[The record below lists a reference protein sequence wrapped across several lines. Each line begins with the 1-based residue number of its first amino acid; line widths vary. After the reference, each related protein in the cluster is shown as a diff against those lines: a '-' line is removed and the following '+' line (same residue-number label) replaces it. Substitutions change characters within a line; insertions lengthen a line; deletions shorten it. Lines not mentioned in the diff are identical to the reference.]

1 MTKFSKSADT
11 HQRAAFLAMSGL
23 GQPTAGGLSLG
34 EVMSRALAKI
44 GGLLNAETTAIRL
57 IEGDQ
62 LIVAAVGQE
71 TLAHATGVR
80 VQRDEGVAGY
90 VARTGEAVWLNG
102 QGSNIPGLQV
112 NRELE
117 QRLGIQVGSMLAAPL
132 TWAGETIGVLEA
144 GHRDPDGLKPED
156 LPILVAA
163 ANWGVI
169 ALVNARLFEQARAA
183 GEQRALLEERNRLA
197 RELHDAVTQILY
209 SITTLAGA
217 WRRQIDA
224 GTLQPSKAHI
234 EELGDLAQQALREV
248 RLLIYELRPSELD
261 EEGLVGALYQRLE
274 AVEKRAGIRTHMQ
287 VTDADG
293 QPYHAAGA
301 GREAM
306 IDFYRLPP
314 RVEHG
319 LFRVAQESLNNALK
333 HSGATEVR
341 VALRMGRHTLTM
353 EIEDNGRGFDT
364 QTRANGQGF
373 GLQSMRERAEQ
384 LGGRLSVTT
393 NPLGGTKVRIEGV
406 PYRLVEAEEMIE

>member
-1 MTKFSKSADT
+1 MTNFLESADT
-11 HQRAAFLAMSGL
+11 NQREAFLAMSGL

-34 EVMSRALAKI
+34 EVMSRALAKV